1 MMNHRT
7 QSPNAAKNSRKR
19 ILRAICFVGV
29 FFALYQLWGLS
40 QTDDRASYTRLM
52 MHEMYSAG
60 TIDLAYIGASPV
72 YRGID
77 PAISDEMLNRNTFN
91 LSSSAQTI
99 VDSYYLLK
107 ETVKTHP
114 DSIKTVI
121 FHLSF
126 TGMNDEESQRASV
139 ILIRYFKPSLNRQL
153 FAYTAFGDL
162 FYSTPVSMHAYGYDT
177 EQANFLANLRLKLT
191 DPLYKNYDASYAET
205 KYERYAGKGY
215 VANTYAVEKGTMEVP
230 DLPIGIVP
238 GGRAETYARKLI
250 EFCQQKGIRVI
261 VITVP
266 HSEERLLAQG
276 ESYDAAHDYIAGIA
290 ADYGVPYWDFNLA
303 DAAYLPGDDSCF
315 KDAQHMNQTGA
326 ERFTKLLCRVLLD
339 YENGLDVSGYFCSSA
354 GQRIAEIDGIRAVT
368 LRAGAVRQDG
378 SVEIQA
384 AALAGPEMETEYRFE
399 LMRGKEV
406 IDATEYG
413 PGQSYACPAFYDDL
427 TIVCFARRKGADVAY
442 DARKSVAVSDLLQ
455 EGAQ

>member
-1 MMNHRT
+1 MKYLL
-7 QSPNAAKNSRKR
+7 PKKNSRKHIFHVLCFCGIFF
-19 ILRAICFVGV
+19 IL
-29 FFALYQLWGLS
+29 YYLWGLS

-52 MHEMYSAG
+52 LHEMYSAD

-121 FHLSF
+121 FHLSY

-139 ILIRYFKPSLNRQL
+139 ILIRYFKPSLNRQM

-177 EQANFLANLRLKLT
+177 EQANFLQNLRLKLT
-191 DPLYKNYDASYAET
+191 DPLYRNYDASYAET

-230 DLPIGIVP
+230 DLPIGIAP

-250 EFCQQKGIRVI
+250 ELCQKKGIRVI
-261 VITVP
+261 LITVP
-266 HSEERLLAQG
+266 HSEARLLAQG

-303 DAAYLPGDDSCF
+303 DAAYLPGDDSCY
-315 KDAQHMNQTGA
+315 KDAQHMNQKGA
-326 ERFTKLLCRVLLD
+326 ERFTELLCKVLLD
-339 YENGLDVSGYFCSSA
+339 YEDGLDVSGYFCSSA
-354 GQRIAEIDGIRAVT
+354 RQRILQTDTVRAVI
-368 LRAGAVRQDG
+368 L
-378 SVEIQA
+378 QA
-384 AALAGPEMETEYRFE
+384 AAAQNEDSVTITAVPLADPEIEVEYRFK
-399 LMRGKEV
+399 LLQGDEV
-406 IDATEYG
+406 IDSTEYG
-413 PGQSYACPAFYDDL
+413 PSRTYTFIGSGNDL
-427 TIVCFARRKGADVAY
+427 RITCYSRRAGTAVDY
-442 DARKSVAVSDLLQ
+442 DAKQSALVPDILQ
-455 EGAQ
+455 GGA